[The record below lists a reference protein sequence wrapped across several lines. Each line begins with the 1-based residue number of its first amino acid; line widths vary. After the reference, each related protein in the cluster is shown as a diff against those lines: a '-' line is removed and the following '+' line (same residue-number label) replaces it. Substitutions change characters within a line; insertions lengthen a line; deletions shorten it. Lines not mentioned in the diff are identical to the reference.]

1 MNTRIQSL
9 KVCSKLPEG
18 VGEVFV
24 TLVDGTLL
32 GRVQN
37 VDGVR
42 RWGTQKP
49 VTQEACVGWDRQ
61 EL

>member
-1 MNTRIQSL
+1 M
-9 KVCSKLPEG
+9 CSKLPEG